1 MADFAIGTTEVGLTN
16 IEQLTTPLP
25 APTSSFLPY
34 ARTVHLGSSG
44 MFGVGTPVAVW
55 SFSILTIEEYNQLKT
70 FCPAASA
77 DIFIQT
83 KIDDDTYAI
92 FSGKMIWPNELQ
104 NRFLGGHRKNFS
116 VQFRQL
122 IEIPEGS

>member
-1 MADFAIGTTEVGLTN
+1 MADFEIGTTEGGLTN

-25 APTSSFLPY
+25 APKSNFLPY
-34 ARTVHLGSSG
+34 ARTVPLGNSG
-44 MFGVGTPVAVW
+44 TRGLGNPIASWTFP
-55 SFSILTIEEYNQLKT
+55 ILSIEEYSQLKT
-70 FCPAASA
+70 FCPGTSA

-83 KIDDDTYAI
+83 KIDDDTYAV
-92 FSGKMIWPNELQ
+92 FSGKMIWPNEPQ
-104 NRFLGGHRKNFS
+104 DRWYGVRRNFS